1 MAVPVARPTVVVT
14 IDGPAGAG
22 KSTVARR
29 LADLLGF
36 DYLDTGA
43 MYRAVALIGHRD
55 GLLHDAEALARRLE
69 SLELVISG
77 GVVLVNGDDVTAQL
91 RDPEVTRFSSVVAAQ
106 PAVRAF
112 LVRAQ
117 RQAAFG
123 RRIIC
128 EGRDQGTV
136 VFPDALCKFFLTADP
151 RERARR
157 RSEDMVRQGKAVPDL
172 EALEREISERDMRD
186 ANRAESP
193 MVAAADADHV
203 DTTSLLLEDVL
214 ALLSGRIQKALSGG
228 LET

>member
-1 MAVPVARPTVVVT
+1 
-14 IDGPAGAG
+14 
-22 KSTVARR
+22 
-29 LADLLGF
+29 
-36 DYLDTGA
+36 
-43 MYRAVALIGHRD
+43 
-55 GLLHDAEALARRLE
+55 LARRLE

-157 RSEDMVRQGKAVPDL
+157 RSEDMGRQGKAVPDL

>member
-1 MAVPVARPTVVVT
+1 
-14 IDGPAGAG
+14 
-22 KSTVARR
+22 

-157 RSEDMVRQGKAVPDL
+157 RSEDMARQGKAVPDL

-186 ANRAESP
+186 ANRTESP

>member
-1 MAVPVARPTVVVT
+1 
-14 IDGPAGAG
+14 
-22 KSTVARR
+22 

-157 RSEDMVRQGKAVPDL
+157 RSEDMARQGKAVPDL

-228 LET
+228 LEI

>member
-1 MAVPVARPTVVVT
+1 
-14 IDGPAGAG
+14 
-22 KSTVARR
+22 

-157 RSEDMVRQGKAVPDL
+157 RSEDMARQGKAVPDL

>member
-1 MAVPVARPTVVVT
+1 
-14 IDGPAGAG
+14 
-22 KSTVARR
+22 

-55 GLLHDAEALARRLE
+55 VLLHDAEALARRLE

-157 RSEDMVRQGKAVPDL
+157 RSEDMARQGKAVPDL

>member
-1 MAVPVARPTVVVT
+1 MAVPEERSTVVVT

-55 GLLHDAEALARRLE
+55 GLLADAEALARRLE
-69 SLELVISG
+69 RLKLDIAG
-77 GVVLVNGDDVTAQL
+77 GVVWVDGDDVTSQL

-112 LVRAQ
+112 LVQAQ
-117 RQAAFG
+117 RQAALG

-136 VFPDALCKFFLTADP
+136 VFPDALCKFFLTAAP

-157 RSEDMVRQGKAVPDL
+157 RRDDMARQGKDVPDL
-172 EALEREISERDMRD
+172 DTLEREIAERDMRD
-186 ANRAESP
+186 ANRTESP
-193 MVAAADADHV
+193 MVAAADADHI
-203 DTTSLLLEDVL
+203 DTTSLVLDDVL
-214 ALLSGRIQKALSGG
+214 ALLSGRIQRALTGG
-228 LET
+228 PGT

>member
-1 MAVPVARPTVVVT
+1 
-14 IDGPAGAG
+14 
-22 KSTVARR
+22 

-69 SLELVISG
+69 SLKLVISG

-157 RSEDMVRQGKAVPDL
+157 RSEDMARQGKAVPDL

>member
-1 MAVPVARPTVVVT
+1 
-14 IDGPAGAG
+14 
-22 KSTVARR
+22 

-55 GLLHDAEALARRLE
+55 GLLHDAEAMARRLE

-157 RSEDMVRQGKAVPDL
+157 RSEDMARQGKAVPDL

>member
-1 MAVPVARPTVVVT
+1 MANPAHRPTVVVT

-43 MYRAVALIGHRD
+43 MYRAVALIGRRD
-55 GLLHDAEALARRLE
+55 GLLDDSEGLARRLE
-69 SLELVISG
+69 SLELVVSG
-77 GVVLVNGDDVTAQL
+77 GVVLVNGDDVTTQL

-117 RQAAFG
+117 RQAAVG

-157 RSEDMVRQGKAVPDL
+157 RLEDMARQGKVVPDIDTL
-172 EALEREISERDMRD
+172 VREISERDMRD

-203 DTTSLLLEDVL
+203 DTTNLLLDDVL

>member
-1 MAVPVARPTVVVT
+1 
-14 IDGPAGAG
+14 
-22 KSTVARR
+22 

-55 GLLHDAEALARRLE
+55 GLLHDEEALARRLE

-157 RSEDMVRQGKAVPDL
+157 RSEDMARQGKAVPDL

>member
-1 MAVPVARPTVVVT
+1 MAHPANRPTVVVT

-43 MYRAVALIGHRD
+43 MYRAVALIGRRD
-55 GLLHDAEALARRLE
+55 GLLEDSEGLARRLE
-69 SLELVISG
+69 SLELVVSG
-77 GVVLVNGDDVTAQL
+77 GVVLVNGDDVTTQL

-157 RSEDMVRQGKAVPDL
+157 RLKDMARQGKAVPDIDTL
-172 EALEREISERDMRD
+172 VREISERDMRD

>member
-1 MAVPVARPTVVVT
+1 
-14 IDGPAGAG
+14 
-22 KSTVARR
+22 

-157 RSEDMVRQGKAVPDL
+157 RSEDMGRQGKAVPDL